1 MSEKKWVRN
10 SLRGVCR
17 KLAQKGHAVSRGT
30 VGRLLRQMKFGL
42 YSNRKS
48 LSPKQH
54 PQRDRQFRYIGRVKK
69 LYLKAGLPVIS
80 VDTKK
85 KELIGNFANTGKTW
99 GMQPKQVN
107 AHDFPADAHGK
118 AVPYGIYD
126 LTHNQGYV
134 CVGQSADT
142 AEFAVETIARW
153 WLENASRFARR
164 DKLLILCDC
173 GGSNGYRLRLWKQ
186 QLQEKLADSLEI
198 DVMVCHYPSGASKWN
213 PVEHRLF
220 GPISMNW
227 AGQPLQSFTDML
239 GFIRNTTTATGLIV
253 KAELLEKTY
262 QTGLKIGDDVFK
274 ALKIVRRKVCPH
286 WNYCIHPRSASVT

>member
-1 MSEKKWVRN
+1 MSEKKWIRN

-17 KLAQKGHAVSRGT
+17 KLSQRGHAISRGT
-30 VGRLLRQMKFGL
+30 VRRLLGQMKFGL

-48 LSPKQH
+48 LSPRQH
-54 PQRDRQFRYIGRVKK
+54 PQRDRQFHYIRRVKK
-69 LYLKAGLPVIS
+69 LYLQAGLPVLS

-85 KELIGNFANTGKTW
+85 KELMGNFANAGKAW
-99 GMQPKQVN
+99 GKQPKQVN

-126 LTHNQGYV
+126 VTHNQGYV

-142 AEFAVETIARW
+142 AEFAVEAITRW
-153 WLENASRFARR
+153 WQENATRFARR

-173 GGSNGYRLRLWKQ
+173 GGSNGSRLRLWKQ
-186 QLQEKLADSLEI
+186 QLQEKLADALEI
-198 DVMVCHYPSGASKWN
+198 AVMVCHYPTGASKWN

-220 GPISMNW
+220 GPISTNW
-227 AGQPLQSFTDML
+227 AGQPLQSFTDVL
-239 GFIRNTTTATGLIV
+239 GFIRNTTTTTGLIV

-262 QTGLKIGDDVFK
+262 QTGLKVGDSVFK
-274 ALKIVRRKVCPH
+274 ALKIVRRKICPQ
-286 WNYCIHPRSASVT
+286 WNYCIHPRSAPVT